1 MSAKPHTKK
10 VFREDIRSARLLTDR
25 LRRELATGNWEMI
38 ETLARD
44 LEGFASMIACNAT
57 ENYEQENQ

>member
-10 VFREDIRSARLLTDR
+10 VFREDIRIARLLTDR

-38 ETLARD
+38 ESLARD
-44 LEGFASMIACNAT
+44 LEGFGSLIACNAI